1 MDALTAA
8 KARIDRALNEIE
20 LKLFALKARAASGA
34 AVPDD
39 DLFAPLPSSAA
50 DQARIADLE
59 AAGQEA
65 AEALAAAAQA
75 VREVLEQ
82 QTDESV
88 DAEGKESTVESR

>member
-20 LKLFALKARAASGA
+20 AKLHALKARAVDATI
-34 AVPDD
+34 PDD

-50 DQARIADLE
+50 DQARIAELE

-65 AEALAAAAQA
+65 AQALAAAAQV
-75 VREVLEQ
+75 VRDVLEQ
-82 QTDESV
+82 QSADAVTPEGTES
-88 DAEGKESTVESR
+88 EVESR

>member
-20 LKLFALKARAASGA
+20 AKLHTLKARAVDATI
-34 AVPDD
+34 PDD

-50 DQARIADLE
+50 DQARIAELE

-75 VREVLEQ
+75 VRDVLEQ
-82 QTDESV
+82 QGDDTVTPEGDES
-88 DAEGKESTVESR
+88 AVEFR

>member
-20 LKLFALKARAASGA
+20 AKLHTLKARAGEVS
-34 AVPDD
+34 VPDD

-59 AAGQEA
+59 SAGQEA

-75 VREVLEQ
+75 VRDVLEQ
-82 QTDESV
+82 HTDNTG
-88 DAEGKESTVESR
+88 DAEGAESGVESR